1 MLFLPLISIG
11 QLVERKPVFGYPEL
25 IVLFSGVLFIGVA
38 RLSNDK
44 TMSIV
49 WSIFSNFKVE
59 IKFSDSIKLHP
70 LGSFSLLLN
79 FIASSSLLIFLAT
92 KNIFDSSINHYL
104 FSISIALVIFLV
116 HYIGLYLVGL
126 ITGSTKQLN
135 LGILYNVNFM
145 HTSGVVCL
153 ILSIPWLLNS
163 DKSLLFLFSSIIMI
177 GILYVVRLIKLFT
190 VGFREN
196 IPLYYIILYLCTL
209 EIYPIYMFVRVYDK
223 FFKF

>member
-1 MLFLPLISIG
+1 
-11 QLVERKPVFGYPEL
+11 
-25 IVLFSGVLFIGVA
+25 
-38 RLSNDK
+38 
-44 TMSIV
+44 
-49 WSIFSNFKVE
+49 
-59 IKFSDSIKLHP
+59 
-70 LGSFSLLLN
+70 
-79 FIASSSLLIFLAT
+79 
-92 KNIFDSSINHYL
+92 L